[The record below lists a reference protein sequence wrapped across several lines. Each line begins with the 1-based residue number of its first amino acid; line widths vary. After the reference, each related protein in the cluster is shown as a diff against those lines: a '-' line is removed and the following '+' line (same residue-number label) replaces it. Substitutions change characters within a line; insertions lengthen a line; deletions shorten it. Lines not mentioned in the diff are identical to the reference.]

1 MRPHCICN
9 VQTNLMQSSKTRD
22 YNFGSCVWLLQ
33 SYFDMADINCAV
45 YALNTQIITLHLTQ
59 MC

>member
-1 MRPHCICN
+1 
-9 VQTNLMQSSKTRD
+9 MQSSKTRD